1 MTKRFSENS
10 CCRQDDTAR
19 SIHVSTKKQKQTIL
33 QHQANSLFP
42 CRTLFMCCAAAVDS
56 PLLAS
61 RRQTSTFSLSRQSS
75 NVSVSVSV
83 AHHEPAEDG
92 AFGRQASV
100 ASTVNSEAQGAA
112 HIGAGEVG
120 GHFMQPL
127 TDMNFLL
134 VRTSMIR
141 VCWCVC
147 VCVAFFVCTAL
158 VC

>member
-1 MTKRFSENS
+1 
-10 CCRQDDTAR
+10 
-19 SIHVSTKKQKQTIL
+19 
-33 QHQANSLFP
+33 
-42 CRTLFMCCAAAVDS
+42 MCCAAAVDS

-83 AHHEPAEDG
+83 AHHEPAGDG

-127 TDMNFLL
+127 TDISFLL

-141 VCWCVC
+141 VRWCVC
-147 VCVAFFVCTAL
+147 VCGASWAFFVCTAL
-158 VC
+158 VCKALSLQTRTGACSIHWIHAAPGVVVLRDVR